1 MKPQHIA
8 VIALLPLLLSACG
21 GGQPSPAPQA
31 PGPAAETQP
40 QAKPAPAG
48 SDLVTGFGE
57 HHHPIRTDNPEAQ
70 RFFDQGMAMTFGF
83 NHEAAI
89 RSFERAAAL
98 DPKAA
103 MPQWGR
109 AWALGKNYNLDI
121 DDPRAKLAFDAIT
134 LAQKLAANGPPVE
147 RDYVAAMAIRYSP
160 DMKAD
165 REALNRKYSA
175 AMGEL
180 SRKYPDDLD
189 AA

>member
-48 SDLVTGFGE
+48 SDLVAGFGE
-57 HHHPIRTDNPEAQ
+57 HHHPIRTSNPDAQ
-70 RFFDQGMAMTFGF
+70 KFFDQGMAMTFGF

-89 RSFERAAAL
+89 RSFDRAAEL

-109 AWALGKNYNLDI
+109 AWAFGKNYNLDI

-134 LAQKLAANGPPVE
+134 LAQKLAANGPQVE
-147 RDYVAAMAIRYSP
+147 RDYVAATAIRYSA
-160 DMKAD
+160 DMKANRD
-165 REALNRKYSA
+165 AVNRKYRA
-175 AMGEL
+175 PVGEPT
-180 SRKYPDDLD
+180 RNVPG
-189 AA
+189 